1 MSPILVVF
9 TAEWNI
15 YGMVSV
21 VAHVPELP
29 IAVGIIVFSVSGFP
43 IGLFISHGY
52 WKPVAKERIF

>member
-52 WKPVAKERIF
+52 